1 MKSAFPETVSNTLA
15 VGRNP
20 ASSGSAVLANAIG
33 SGLTAALDRV
43 LSWHDRVRDRRAL
56 GQLDEHMLHDIGLS
70 AADVDFE
77 VSKPFW
83 QS

>member
-1 MKSAFPETVSNTLA
+1 MKSAFPETVSNA
-15 VGRNP
+15 FPVGRNP
-20 ASSGSAVLANAIG
+20 ASSGSAVVANAIG

-43 LSWHDRVRDRRAL
+43 LTWQERARDRRAL

-70 AADVDFE
+70 PADVDFE

-83 QS
+83 KS